1 VQASGTP
8 RPASRLDQVHQRD
21 LADSGIRRHT
31 ERVGMTGLDAAEG
44 STRLELAVVSAS
56 IVIGRKSRKAAAR
69 GKIL

>member
-1 VQASGTP
+1 
-8 RPASRLDQVHQRD
+8 
-21 LADSGIRRHT
+21 
-31 ERVGMTGLDAAEG
+31 MTGLDAAEG